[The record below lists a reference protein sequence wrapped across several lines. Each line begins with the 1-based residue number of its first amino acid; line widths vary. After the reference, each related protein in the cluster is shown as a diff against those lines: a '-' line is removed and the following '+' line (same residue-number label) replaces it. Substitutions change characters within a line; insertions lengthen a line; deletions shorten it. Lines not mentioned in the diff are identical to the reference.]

1 MAEVTFSDVAKVFPD
16 GTRAVTDLTLDAQD
30 GEFMVLVGPS
40 GCGKT
45 TALRMVAGLEEISE
59 GEIRIGDRVVNE
71 IAPRDRDIAMVFQS
85 YALYPHLTVYDNIAF
100 SLRLRKEKKAEI
112 DKRVKEAAR
121 ILDLE
126 ALLDRKPRALSGGQ
140 RQRVAMGRAIV
151 RQPAAFLMD
160 EPLSNLDAKLRVQ
173 MRAEISKLQR
183 NIGVTTIYVTH
194 DQVEAMTMGDRVAVM
209 RKGQLQQ
216 VAPPQELYDRPLNLF
231 VGGFIGSPAM
241 NLVEGKLVRENGGLV
256 AALGD
261 ARLQLDDENLASRPA
276 LKSFEGRPLV
286 VGIRPEHLEDASI
299 AHEDSSDRR
308 LTGNVELREALGSE
322 LMVHLAIDA
331 PPAMTEEVQEL
342 AEDAGTTAEDL
353 QGGDKH
359 RAVVI
364 GRFDAD
370 SKVQEGQDAEIAVDT
385 RALHFFDPDTG
396 LAIYDDSNGTKGAN
410 NEETVVHSCRRPG
423 RHGARTGRLRGD
435 DEEGGTEA
443 GDGSITVFS
452 LWGGSEQEAFQKVL
466 DKFTEDTGIET
477 KYESARDFLPVI
489 RTRLAAGNP
498 PDVAIIPRPGVV
510 AELAR
515 DDSLIPLE
523 DMGLDPETINE
534 NYSDT
539 WTSLATV
546 DDTLYGVVA
555 KANSKSTIWYK
566 PNSFQKNGFEIPTT
580 WDALLAITQQYD
592 SKGKKTP
599 WAVGAQGRDNSW
611 TLTDWFENIYAR
623 RPALTT
629 TRSCSTATCRSTTRR
644 SRTR

>member
-1 MAEVTFSDVAKVFPD
+1 MAEVTFSDVAKIFPD
-16 GTRAVTDLTLDAQD
+16 GTRAVSDLTLDAKD

-45 TALRMVAGLEEISE
+45 TALRMVAGLEEISA

-100 SLRLRKEKKAEI
+100 SLRLRKEKKSEI

-183 NIGVTTIYVTH
+183 EIGVTTIYVTH

-216 VAPPQELYDRPLNLF
+216 VAAPQELYDRPLNLF

-241 NLVEGKLVRENGGLV
+241 NLVEGRLEQQDGGLV

-261 ARLQLDDENLASRPA
+261 ARLRLDDENLAARPA
-276 LKSFEGRPLV
+276 LRAYEGKPLV

-299 AHEDSSDRR
+299 AHDSPTDRR
-308 LTGNVELREALGSE
+308 LTGHVELREALGSE

-342 AEDAGTTAEDL
+342 AEDAGTTAEDM

-359 RAVVI
+359 RAVIV
-364 GRFDAD
+364 GRFGAD
-370 SKVQEGQDAEIAVDT
+370 SEVREGQDAEIAVDT
-385 RALHFFDPDTG
+385 RALHFFDPDSG
-396 LAIYDDSNGTKGAN
+396 LAIYDDSNGTKGA
-410 NEETVVHSCRRPG
+410 
-423 RHGARTGRLRGD
+423 
-435 DEEGGTEA
+435 
-443 GDGSITVFS
+443 
-452 LWGGSEQEAFQKVL
+452 
-466 DKFTEDTGIET
+466 
-477 KYESARDFLPVI
+477 SA
-489 RTRLAAGNP
+489 
-498 PDVAIIPRPGVV
+498 
-510 AELAR
+510 
-515 DDSLIPLE
+515 
-523 DMGLDPETINE
+523 
-534 NYSDT
+534 
-539 WTSLATV
+539 
-546 DDTLYGVVA
+546 
-555 KANSKSTIWYK
+555 
-566 PNSFQKNGFEIPTT
+566 
-580 WDALLAITQQYD
+580 
-592 SKGKKTP
+592 
-599 WAVGAQGRDNSW
+599 
-611 TLTDWFENIYAR
+611 
-623 RPALTT
+623 
-629 TRSCSTATCRSTTRR
+629 
-644 SRTR
+644 